1 MFSVRIDGDTKKL
14 IRRLKNISEV
24 DRKGIN
30 AALGQ
35 SMRESTMERFK
46 QGRGPD
52 GKKWPQSIRVQ
63 QDGGSTLVR
72 TARMRNSIHTKSDIT
87 GFAVGTNTIY
97 AGTHQFGA
105 PRTIRAKTSKGLRF
119 KINGHWVTKRQVKIV
134 IPARPYLGMSEED
147 LAEVKHTVEDAYS
160 KE

>member
-105 PRTIRAKTSKGLRF
+105 PRTIR
-119 KINGHWVTKRQVKIV
+119 HWVTKRQVKIV